1 MRKILLYI
9 VIATSLCACHNYSE
23 TDATRMCGVAVKGTP
38 WELAATVAD
47 HGDGTFVPE
56 SVLVFSGKAYIKGWY
71 NSNVTAQPY
80 TAEPFDDGYLPAEIV
95 CDVENGSVSHALLY
109 CEILDRQ
116 K

>member
-9 VIATSLCACHNYSE
+9 IIATALCACHKYSE
-23 TDATRMCGVAVKGTP
+23 TDATRVCGVAVKGTP

-56 SVLVFSGKAYIKGWY
+56 SVEVFSGKAYIKGWY

-95 CDVENGSVSHALLY
+95 CDVENGSVTHALLY
-109 CEILDRQ
+109 CEILDKQ
-116 K
+116 